1 MTLPHETV
9 LTGAPHPGTELQLL
23 ESPGGYYLGFL
34 NRDGGHYSR
43 ETIYMTYAD
52 AAAMLEM
59 VRLTSLS
66 SLSGVAPLDDDAP
79 PVPV

>member
-1 MTLPHETV
+1 MTLPNETV

-23 ESPGGYYLGFL
+23 ESPAGYYLGFL
-34 NRDGGHYSR
+34 SRDGAHYSR

-59 VRLTSLS
+59 VRLTSLD
-66 SLSGVAPLDDDAP
+66 VP

>member
-1 MTLPHETV
+1 MTLPNETV
-9 LTGAPHPGTELQLL
+9 LTGAAHPGTELQIL

-43 ETIYMTYAD
+43 ETIYLTYAD

-59 VRLTSLS
+59 VRLTSLDTI
-66 SLSGVAPLDDDAP
+66 SGLQP
-79 PVPV
+79 